1 MGGSAKRVIAVVAAI
16 AIPYLAPKIAPLVFT
31 SGAVSAAAANTITGA
46 ALGFG
51 VAKATGGDPLLGA
64 IGGGAGG
71 YFSGGGG
78 DIFGPGTS
86 AGTSSIDSIASGFSG
101 DPMNPMTT
109 TLAPADYSL
118 TGGTAAPTTIP
129 MTTTLAPADY
139 SLTGGLAAPSSGL
152 SFGGAEGLQAAA
164 FDVAPS
170 AAGLSTTAAT
180 DFGAQLSGAA
190 PGAAGFTPVD
200 YGITGAP
207 PSQLLASN
215 DVTTFAP
222 ADYSLSGTAAGVPSA
237 AAPGA
242 GLATGSAMGS
252 APGSGI
258 STTATGAAIAPTT
271 LGEKAWAFTK
281 SVGGDLL
288 KTAAVLTAIGQPDI
302 PGEIPADLLAQYEQD
317 FARLA
322 QENPAAYQAKLQEA
336 QKFLQM
342 ASTFDPQYYGEEE
355 ARKAQIRGA
364 RAKREGLRGLT
375 GRDRAA
381 AERKFDLETGR
392 SSGTSYTQGAQR
404 ALTSQIQTT
413 EAGLKL
419 MPRPSEYTLTGA
431 YGDIGK
437 IYAGQA
443 GARRQ
448 YATDIGNLADQAT
461 SIYNKGRDIFSS

>member
-1 MGGSAKRVIAVVAAI
+1 
-16 AIPYLAPKIAPLVFT
+16 
-31 SGAVSAAAANTITGA
+31 
-46 ALGFG
+46 
-51 VAKATGGDPLLGA
+51 
-64 IGGGAGG
+64 
-71 YFSGGGG
+71 
-78 DIFGPGTS
+78 
-86 AGTSSIDSIASGFSG
+86 
-101 DPMNPMTT
+101 
-109 TLAPADYSL
+109 
-118 TGGTAAPTTIP
+118 

-170 AAGLSTTAAT
+170 AASLSTTAAT

-207 PSQLLASN
+207 PSASTAA
-215 DVTTFAP
+215 TTFAP
-222 ADYSLSGTAAGVPSA
+222 ADYSLSGTAAAPSA
-237 AAPGA
+237 AAPSAAAPTA
-242 GLATGSAMGS
+242 GLATGGAMGS

-342 ASTFDPQYYGEEE
+342 ASTFDPQYFGEEE

-375 GRDRAA
+375 GRERAA

-448 YATDIGNLADQAT
+448 YASDIGDLADQAT

>member
-16 AIPYLAPKIAPLVFT
+16 AIPYLAPQIAGAVFT
-31 SGAVSAAAANTITGA
+31 SGAINAAAANTLTGA
-46 ALGFG
+46 VLGFG
-51 VAKATGGDPLLGA
+51 VAKATGGDPLIGA

-71 YFSGGGG
+71 YFGGGGG
-78 DIFGPGTS
+78 DIFGPGTPT
-86 AGTSSIDSIASGFSG
+86 AGGASASGV
-101 DPMNPMTT
+101 N
-109 TLAPADYSL
+109 YSV
-118 TGGTAAPTTIP
+118 TGGGATPTLTPPTAAPTTIP

-139 SLTGGLAAPSSGL
+139 SLAGGLAAPSSGL

-207 PSQLLASN
+207 PSASTAA
-215 DVTTFAP
+215 TTFAP
-222 ADYSLSGTAAGVPSA
+222 ADYSLSGTAA
-237 AAPGA
+237 APTA
-242 GLATGSAMGS
+242 GLATDGAMGS

-342 ASTFDPQYYGEEE
+342 ASTFDPQYFGEEE

-375 GRDRAA
+375 GRQRAA
-381 AERKFDLETGR
+381 AERQFDLETGR
-392 SSGTSYTQGAQR
+392 SAGTSYTQGAQR

-413 EAGLKL
+413 DAGLKL

-431 YGDIGK
+431 YKDFGN
-437 IYAGQA
+437 IYTGQA

>member
-64 IGGGAGG
+64 VGGGAGG
-71 YFSGGGG
+71 YFGGGGG
-78 DIFGPGTS
+78 DIFGPGTP
-86 AGTSSIDSIASGFSG
+86 AGGGASASGV
-101 DPMNPMTT
+101 N
-109 TLAPADYSL
+109 YSV
-118 TGGTAAPTTIP
+118 TGGGATPTLTPPTAAPTTIP

-342 ASTFDPQYYGEEE
+342 ASTFDPQYFGEEE

-364 RAKREGLRGLT
+364 RAKRDGLRGLT
-375 GRDRAA
+375 GRERAA

-419 MPRPSEYTLTGA
+419 VPRPSEYTLTGA